1 VIFFFWFDNNNM
13 KTAFLVALGL
23 LVVCTCAYRVDK
35 HLVTTDEYYTTARFC
50 ISVLEEKNKGKGG
63 ITVEQ
68 TAKKFHDGFAH
79 WVLFTDD
86 QYDSVLMNDSVS
98 CLDKRLVNNG
108 VQTVPVQKQNT
119 WTKEPHD
126 IQRPHIWYVM
136 LLNCAEEKKDPET
149 LDITYK
155 IHLLDQDGSE
165 VGYDERG
172 LLALNIVYLIFF
184 SLLGAFHGVAVY
196 FLFRKGVAHPIVYI
210 LAGVI
215 GFIILSLFFV
225 TIHWGVYG
233 NNGYGANGCRVFGQL
248 LMGIANI
255 VFAVLLIAI
264 ASGWAI
270 TYHDLPRRV
279 VILTITGV
287 YFFVYLI
294 LFIIINCTGQ
304 TAASTQFVYAK
315 GALLAFVII
324 YILVC
329 WIGVWSY
336 FAYCLYTT
344 YREEAQFD
352 KRLFYLIFGIGAT
365 VWFLLPALFNFI
377 SMGIAEWFR
386 PRVVDA
392 FQLTVTFIGVTALVV
407 LLWPSRVE
415 KYFRISSRN
424 DFSTSDV
431 PPVAPESAVP
441 PQETVTV

>member
-1 VIFFFWFDNNNM
+1 M
-13 KTAFLVALGL
+13 KVTYLVALTLL
-23 LVVCTCAYRVDK
+23 LVCVSAYRVK
-35 HLVTTDEYYTTARFC
+35 NHLSTTDEYTLAGRFC
-50 ISVLEEKNKGKGG
+50 FSVVKKGQPEKGG
-63 ITVEQ
+63 IYLNQ
-68 TAKKFHDGFAH
+68 NASKYNAGRAY
-79 WVLFTDD
+79 WVLYYDN
-86 QYDSVLMNDSVS
+86 QYDSVFSNKSLNCME
-98 CLDKRLVNNG
+98 KRLFDPTGNAQQTFS
-108 VQTVPVQKQNT
+108 VQPSQTIDGIH
-119 WTKEPHD
+119 PHD
-126 IQRPHIWYVM
+126 YVRPHIWYFM
-136 LLNCAEEKKDPET
+136 LLNCPSEDSGKTEV
-149 LDITYK
+149 LDITYEL
-155 IHLLDQDGSE
+155 HFVNVDGSE
-165 VGYDERG
+165 VGYDEQG

-184 SLLGAFHGVAVY
+184 AIVGAFHGVAVY
-196 FLFRKGVAHPIVYI
+196 FLFHKGVAHPIVFI

-215 GFIILSLFFV
+215 GFIVLSLFFV
-225 TIHWGVYG
+225 TIHWGVYA

-279 VILTITGV
+279 VILSITGV
-287 YFFVYLI
+287 YFVIYLI
-294 LFIIINCTGQ
+294 LFIIINVTGQ

-336 FAYCLYTT
+336 FGYCLYVTW
-344 YREEAQFD
+344 REEAQYD

-424 DFSTSDV
+424 DFSTSAV
-431 PPVAPESAVP
+431 TTVPESAAP
-441 PQETVTV
+441 EAIA